1 MDEDR
6 ADRHSAA
13 HGTAAMLL
21 PPPNRRRF
29 ASNAGISVAL
39 HAVLLA
45 LVVGVVHRPVR
56 VFNLP
61 GTATGT
67 HIDVVYLPG
76 SAQLPAPKTKTR
88 TARRPPTVAALPK
101 RPSPLPPIE
110 PPPVPLPPQP
120 QQAVAS
126 PTPSPVPPPAPAA
139 GALAGSDSF
148 GAGDVQIAFTTYSP
162 SPQPDL
168 SRLPRGA
175 QGDVVLDVTIDSKG
189 KIADLEILRSLG
201 YGIESSVV
209 STVRTWTFRPATKDG
224 VPIASVQELHFHY
237 GPV

>member
-1 MDEDR
+1 
-6 ADRHSAA
+6 
-13 HGTAAMLL
+13 MLL

-29 ASNAGISVAL
+29 AGNAGISMAL

-45 LVVGVVHRPVR
+45 LVVGVVHRPLR
-56 VFNLP
+56 VYNLP
-61 GTATGT
+61 GTASGT

-76 SAQLPAPKTKTR
+76 SAPVPTPSAKTK
-88 TARRPPTVAALPK
+88 AAVRPPTVAALPQ
-101 RPSPLPPIE
+101 RRSLLPPIE
-110 PPPVPLPPQP
+110 PPPIALPPQP
-120 QQAVAS
+120 QPAVAS
-126 PTPSPVPPPAPAA
+126 PAPDPDPPPTPAA

-189 KIADLEILRSLG
+189 KIADLEVLRSLG

>member
-1 MDEDR
+1 
-6 ADRHSAA
+6 
-13 HGTAAMLL
+13 MLL

-29 ASNAGISVAL
+29 AGHAGISVAL
-39 HAVLLA
+39 HAAFLA
-45 LVVGVVHRPVR
+45 LVMGVVHRPLR

-61 GTATGT
+61 GTASGS

-76 SAQLPAPKTKTR
+76 SAPAPAPSAKTK
-88 TARRPPTVAALPK
+88 AVRPPAVAALPQ
-101 RPSPLPPIE
+101 RRALLPPIE
-110 PPPVPLPPQP
+110 PPAPPPPQP
-120 QQAVAS
+120 QPAVAS
-126 PTPSPVPPPAPAA
+126 PAPDPDPPPTPAA

-168 SRLPRGA
+168 SRLPSGA

-189 KIADLEILRSLG
+189 KIADLEVLRSLG